1 MPFTVRCAILC
12 LALALPL
19 SGASAQS
26 KVGVDLELLL
36 AVDSS
41 GSVNF
46 GEFQLQAAGLAR
58 ALRDREVI
66 EAIQAWTPKGVAVSV
81 VQWSGRGQ
89 QLVAVDWTRI
99 GDRASVEALATR
111 IEAMGRSLIGET
123 ALGNLLRFALEH
135 FERGPFHGVRRIVDV
150 SGDGRSNAGD
160 ALEPIRKAATA
171 AGITINGLAILNED
185 LALDLY
191 YADHVI
197 GGPDAF
203 VMTAQDYRDFTRAM
217 RLKLLKE
224 IRGAPLG

>member
-1 MPFTVRCAILC
+1 MC
-12 LALALPL
+12 LVLALPW

-26 KVGVDLELLL
+26 KGGVDLELLL

-46 GEFQLQAAGLAR
+46 GEFQLQVVGIAR
-58 ALRDREVI
+58 ALRDPEVI

-81 VQWSGRGQ
+81 VHWSGRGQ

-99 GDRASVEALATR
+99 GDRASVEALAMR

-123 ALGNLLRFALEH
+123 ALGNVLRFAIDH
-135 FERGPFHGVRRIVDV
+135 FERGPFHGVRRIIDV
-150 SGDGRSNAGD
+150 SGDGKSNAGD
-160 ALEPIRKAATA
+160 PPAPIRDAATA
-171 AGITINGLAILNED
+171 AGVTINGLAILNED

-197 GGPDAF
+197 GGPGAF
-203 VMTAQDYRDFTRAM
+203 VMTAQDYRDFARAM

>member
-1 MPFTVRCAILC
+1 
-12 LALALPL
+12 
-19 SGASAQS
+19 
-26 KVGVDLELLL
+26 
-36 AVDSS
+36 
-41 GSVNF
+41 
-46 GEFQLQAAGLAR
+46 
-58 ALRDREVI
+58 
-66 EAIQAWTPKGVAVSV
+66 
-81 VQWSGRGQ
+81 
-89 QLVAVDWTRI
+89 VAVDWTRI

>member
-1 MPFTVRCAILC
+1 
-12 LALALPL
+12 LALALPW

-26 KVGVDLELLL
+26 KAGVDLELLL